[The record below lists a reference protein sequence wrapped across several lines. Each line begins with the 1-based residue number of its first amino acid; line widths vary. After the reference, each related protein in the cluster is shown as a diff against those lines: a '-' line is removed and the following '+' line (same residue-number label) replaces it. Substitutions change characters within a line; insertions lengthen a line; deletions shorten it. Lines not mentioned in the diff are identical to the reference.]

1 MNWHVERLREE
12 LRKEIGL
19 AIAAEMR
26 DPRIP
31 DVVTITEVRL
41 APDCRNATIM
51 VSVMGTA
58 AEQKAVVDVLNH
70 AAPYLQH
77 VVAGRIVMKFIPRLY
92 FKLDK
97 SLDESE
103 HMGRLFKEI
112 QDDLV

>member
-1 MNWHVERLREE
+1 MNWHVQRLREE
-12 LRKEIGL
+12 LRKELGL

-41 APDCRNATIM
+41 AADCRNATVM
-51 VSVMGTA
+51 VSVLGA
-58 AEQKAVVDVLNH
+58 PEEQKGVVGVLNH
-70 AAPYLQH
+70 AAPFLQH
-77 VVAGRIVMKFIPRLY
+77 VVASRIVMKFVPKLY

-97 SLDESE
+97 SLDDSE